1 MSKFLLILLGLVLGL
16 IVGGALVFFY
26 FGGAPRASKLPG
38 SAIQAPDPNAASA
51 ATATISINQQFFDTV
66 LNTIFRDMN
75 PPAFPLNLTGQNS
88 GGSAEFTAE
97 KIAFQTGGECAG
109 KITLLPEGSNVK
121 SNVRLENGKINAP
134 LAFTGS
140 TAVFGQCIQ
149 FAGWAQATMNL
160 RFDEAQQTVFGQ
172 LDIETVNLD
181 GVNPLVSGFITP
193 IVQTS
198 LNTRVNPITILRGQ
212 QIALNL
218 PIAATGG
225 TLKAQVKDVRAE
237 IKENDLKFFITYDF
251 QGLRET
257 QPAQ

>member
-1 MSKFLLILLGLVLGL
+1 MSKFLLILLGAVVGL
-16 IVGGALVFFY
+16 IIGGALVFFY
-26 FGGAPRASKLPG
+26 FGGAPRASELPG
-38 SAIQAPDPNAASA
+38 AAIQAPDPNAPAQ

-66 LNTIFRDMN
+66 LGTIFRDMN
-75 PPAFPLNLTGQNS
+75 APAFPLNLTGQNAVES
-88 GGSAEFTAE
+88 NDFKAE
-97 KIAFQTGGECAG
+97 KVAFQQGGECAG
-109 KITLLPEGSNVK
+109 KITLLPEGSGVK
-121 SNVRLENGKINAP
+121 SSVRLEDSKINAP

-172 LDIETVNLD
+172 LQIDTVNLD
-181 GVNPLVSGFITP
+181 GVNPVVSGFVTP

-198 LNTRVNPITILRGQ
+198 LNNRVNPITILRGQ

-237 IKENDLKFFITYDF
+237 VKESALNLFITYDF

-257 QPAQ
+257 QPVQ